1 MPVTFTK
8 KPKASKTT
16 EFPPLVLGHAP
27 REETQLVTWL
37 DPSNKTTRTPIGW
50 ITDGSPSMTGFTD
63 VQLQSAVSMVGE
75 LVQLPATSR
84 SGMRTVVQIGTPP
97 VATGFSEIAK
107 FRVPD
112 LHVACTTPL
121 HAALDQM
128 THDLGALF
136 SDFRARGIERTES
149 VVIITTD
156 GYANG
161 ATEEQ
166 INESIRKF
174 LELGKKW
181 AVTNLVVGV
190 GSQLNVPLLKALA
203 NSVPPLRID
212 ELNAACL
219 MPFIQKIA
227 ERMSQSRRGQKL
239 ELELPEG
246 MEPIE

>member
-1 MPVTFTK
+1 MPVIFTK
-8 KPKASKTT
+8 KPKASKA
-16 EFPPLVLGHAP
+16 EVLPPLVRGASP
-27 REETQLVTWL
+27 CEETQLVTWL

-50 ITDGSPSMTGFTD
+50 VTDGSPSMTGYTD
-63 VQLQSAVSMVGE
+63 VQLKSAVSMVGE

-84 SGMRTVVQIGTPP
+84 SVMMNVVQIGTPP

-107 FRVPD
+107 FRVPE
-112 LHVACTTPL
+112 LHVADTTPL
-121 HAALDQM
+121 HAALDRM

-161 ATEEQ
+161 ATHEE
-166 INESIRKF
+166 IYDSIRKF
-174 LELGKKW
+174 LEVGKKW
-181 AVTNLVVGV
+181 SVTNLVVGM
-190 GSQLNVPLLKALA
+190 GSQLNEPLLKALA
-203 NSVPPLRID
+203 NSMPPMRID

-227 ERMSQSRRGQKL
+227 QRVSQSRRGQAL

-246 MEPIE
+246 LEPIE

>member
-16 EFPPLVLGHAP
+16 ELPPLVHGHSP
-27 REETQLVTWL
+27 REETQLVTCL
-37 DPSNKTTRTPIGW
+37 DPSNKTTRTPLGW

-63 VQLQSAVSMVGE
+63 VQLKSAVSMVGE

-84 SGMRTVVQIGTPP
+84 SVMMNVVQIGTPP

-107 FRVPD
+107 FRVPE
-112 LHVACTTPL
+112 LHVACSTPL

-128 THDLGALF
+128 THDLGGLF

-149 VVIITTD
+149 VVVITTD
-156 GYANG
+156 GYANA
-161 ATEEQ
+161 ATVEQ

-174 LELGKKW
+174 LDLGKKW

-190 GSQLNVPLLKALA
+190 GSQLNEPLLKALA

-227 ERMSQSRRGQKL
+227 ERVSQSRRGQKL

-246 MEPIE
+246 MEPIG